1 MTAATT
7 EALAMTPEPKDL
19 SMLRML
25 GIRMRGER
33 GFTLIE
39 LLVVILIIGIL
50 AAIAL
55 PVFLS
60 QRSSANDATAK
71 SNARNLASHVELCFA
86 PEEDFRKCQTEAEL
100 GSNLGVPFGAGD
112 GQVRVTAATKLGYTV
127 VARAAQ
133 ADENGVVHTFTIERA
148 LNGTTN
154 RSCTASNDNHNGGCR
169 NGTW

>member
-1 MTAATT
+1 M
-7 EALAMTPEPKDL
+7 
-19 SMLRML
+19 SRMR

-60 QRSSANDATAK
+60 QRSRGHDAAAK
-71 SNARNLASHVELCFA
+71 SDARNLASAVELCFT
-86 PEEDFRKCQTEAEL
+86 PEEDFRRCATEADL
-100 GSNLGVPFGAGD
+100 GGNLGVPYGSGD
-112 GQVRVTAATKLGYTV
+112 GEAEVTNATKRTYTI
-127 VARAAQ
+127 VARAARP
-133 ADENGVVHTFTIERA
+133 DENGVVHTFTIDRS
-148 LNGTTN
+148 LNGATT
-154 RSCTASNDNHNGGCR
+154 RTCTASNNNDNGGCN

>member
-1 MTAATT
+1 MTQ
-7 EALAMTPEPKDL
+7 EPN
-19 SMLRML
+19 
-25 GIRMRGER
+25 MRSER

-60 QRSSANDATAK
+60 QRSSAHDAEAK
-71 SNARNLASHVELCFA
+71 SNARNLSSQVELCFA
-86 PEEDFRKCQTEAEL
+86 PEEDFTKCQTQAEL
-100 GSNLGVPFGAGD
+100 GDNLGIPFGAGD
-112 GQVRVTAATKLGYTV
+112 GEVRVTAATKLGYTV
-127 VARAAQ
+127 VARSAK
-133 ADENGVVHTFTIERA
+133 ADENGVVHTFTIERS

-154 RSCTASNDNHNGGCR
+154 RTCTASNGNHNGGCR